1 MKQWIGSSFPRKRE
15 SRPSLIPGFRLAPAI
30 ASLAGMT
37 HKKNLKIR
45 KTRSQRKTM
54 LRLPEF
60 NYHQPRSLKQ
70 ATKALADLGADAML
84 VAGGTDVYPKMKR
97 GQFTPRNLI
106 SLRGLRDLTGI
117 RQSKEGLW
125 IGAGESLTAV
135 SDNRLIAKH
144 FPALAHAAESVSTP
158 QLRNMGTIGGNVL
171 VDTRCNYYDQTFF
184 WRQAVG
190 FCMKK
195 DGDICLVAPGSA
207 KCLAI
212 ASSDTSPVLVSLG
225 AETVLVSRQGERRV
239 KLEDLYRDDGID
251 YSTKAKDEVLKGLLI
266 PPESLGRRNV
276 YLKLRRRG
284 SFDFPILGVAATME
298 TNERGE
304 CRHVSVV
311 LTAVASAPKVVNEAT
326 TLLQGKKLTS
336 ELIDAV
342 ADAAAK
348 ISHPLDNADL
358 DYWYRKRMA
367 KVYTQ
372 RALAQLA
379 GLGDWNT
386 GVME

>member
-1 MKQWIGSSFPRKRE
+1 
-15 SRPSLIPGFRLAPAI
+15 
-30 ASLAGMT
+30 
-37 HKKNLKIR
+37 
-45 KTRSQRKTM
+45 M

-60 NYHQPRSLKQ
+60 NYIQPRSLKQ

-97 GQFTPRNLI
+97 GQFTPRHLI
-106 SLRGLRDLTGI
+106 SLRALRELKGI
-117 RQSKEGLW
+117 RQNQEGLW
-125 IGAGESLTAV
+125 IGAGESLTTI
-135 SDNRLIAKH
+135 SNHRLIANH

-158 QLRNMGTIGGNVL
+158 QLRNMGTIGGNIL

-225 AETVLVSRQGERRV
+225 AEAILVNNQGERRI

-251 YSTKAKDEVLKGLLI
+251 YSTKAKDEVLKGLFI

-284 SFDFPILGVAATME
+284 SFDFPILGVAATMDVD
-298 TNERGE
+298 ERGE
-304 CRHVSVV
+304 CRCASVV
-311 LTAVASAPKVVNEAT
+311 LTAVASAPKIVPEAS
-326 TLLQGKKLTS
+326 TLFQGKKVTK
-336 ELIDAV
+336 ELIDTV

-348 ISHPLDNADL
+348 ISHPLDNTDM

-372 RALAQLA
+372 RALAQVAGIELA
-379 GLGDWNT
+379 ARQIG
-386 GVME
+386 

>member
-1 MKQWIGSSFPRKRE
+1 
-15 SRPSLIPGFRLAPAI
+15 
-30 ASLAGMT
+30 
-37 HKKNLKIR
+37 
-45 KTRSQRKTM
+45 
-54 LRLPEF
+54 
-60 NYHQPRSLKQ
+60 
-70 ATKALADLGADAML
+70 ML

-106 SLRGLRDLTGI
+106 SLRALRELKGI

-125 IGAGESLTAV
+125 IGAGESLTTV
-135 SDNRLIAKH
+135 SNHRLIAKH
-144 FPALAHAAESVSTP
+144 LPALAHAAESVSTP

-171 VDTRCNYYDQTFF
+171 VDTRCNYYDQTHF

-212 ASSDTSPVLVSLG
+212 ASSDTAPVLVSLG
-225 AETVLVSRQGERRV
+225 AEAVLVSQRGERRV
-239 KLEDLYRDDGID
+239 RLEELYRDDGID
-251 YSTKAKDEVLKGLLI
+251 YATKTNDEVLTGLVI
-266 PPESLGRRNV
+266 PPQSLARRNV

-298 TNERGE
+298 IDERGE
-304 CRHVSVV
+304 CRHASVV
-311 LTAVASAPKVVNEAT
+311 LTAVASAPKVITEAT
-326 TLLQGKKLTS
+326 TMLQGKKITQ

-342 ADAAAK
+342 AEAAAK
-348 ISHPLDNADL
+348 VAHPLDNADL
-358 DYWYRKRMA
+358 DYWYRKKMA

-372 RALAQLA
+372 RALAQVA
-379 GLGDWNT
+379 GLE
-386 GVME
+386 VM

>member
-1 MKQWIGSSFPRKRE
+1 
-15 SRPSLIPGFRLAPAI
+15 
-30 ASLAGMT
+30 
-37 HKKNLKIR
+37 
-45 KTRSQRKTM
+45 M

-60 NYHQPRSLKQ
+60 NYIQPRSLKQ

-97 GQFTPRNLI
+97 GQFTPRHLI
-106 SLRGLRDLTGI
+106 SLRALRELKGI

-125 IGAGESLTAV
+125 IGAGESLTTVA
-135 SDNRLIAKH
+135 NHRLIAKH

-158 QLRNMGTIGGNVL
+158 QLRNMGTIGGNVF

-195 DGDICLVAPGSA
+195 DGDICLVAPGSS

-212 ASSDTSPVLVSLG
+212 ASSDTAPVLVSMG
-225 AETVLVSRQGERRV
+225 AEAVLVSKQGERRV
-239 KLEDLYRDDGID
+239 KLEELYRDDGID
-251 YSTKAKDEVLKGLLI
+251 YSTKVSDEVLKGLII
-266 PPESLGRRNV
+266 PKAALGWRNI

-284 SFDFPILGVAATME
+284 SFDFPILGVAATMDIDE
-298 TNERGE
+298 HGE
-304 CRHVSVV
+304 CRHANVV
-311 LTAVASAPKVVNEAT
+311 LTAVASAPKIVSEAT
-326 TLLQGKKLTS
+326 TLLRGKKVTK

-379 GLGDWNT
+379 GIELST
-386 GVME
+386 QPSA

>member
-1 MKQWIGSSFPRKRE
+1 
-15 SRPSLIPGFRLAPAI
+15 
-30 ASLAGMT
+30 
-37 HKKNLKIR
+37 LKH
-45 KTRSQRKTM
+45 M

-60 NYHQPRSLKQ
+60 NYIQPRTLKQ
-70 ATKALADLGADAML
+70 AAKALADLGPDAML

-106 SLRGLRDLTGI
+106 SLRTLRELRGI
-117 RQSKEGLW
+117 RQNNDGLW
-125 IGAGESLTAV
+125 IGAGESLTTV
-135 SDNRLIAKH
+135 SQHRLIAEYL
-144 FPALAHAAESVSTP
+144 PALAHAAESVSTP

-184 WRQAVG
+184 WRQAAG

-212 ASSDTSPVLVSLG
+212 ASSDTAPVLVSLG
-225 AETVLVSRQGERRV
+225 AEAIVVSNQGERRV

-251 YSTKAKDEVLKGLLI
+251 YSAKAQDEVLKGLLI
-266 PPESLGRRNV
+266 PRESLKWQNV

-298 TNERGE
+298 ANESGE
-304 CRHVSVV
+304 CRHASVV
-311 LTAVASAPKVVNEAT
+311 LTAVASAPKVITEAAR
-326 TLLQGKKLTS
+326 LLQGQKITS

-348 ISHPLDNADL
+348 VAHPLDNADL

-367 KVYTQ
+367 KVFTQ
-372 RALAQLA
+372 RALAQVA
-379 GLGDWNT
+379 GLEDRSAGA
-386 GVME
+386 ME

>member
-1 MKQWIGSSFPRKRE
+1 
-15 SRPSLIPGFRLAPAI
+15 
-30 ASLAGMT
+30 
-37 HKKNLKIR
+37 
-45 KTRSQRKTM
+45 M

-60 NYHQPRSLKQ
+60 HYSQPRSLKQ
-70 ATKALADLGADAML
+70 ATKALVDLGAEAML

-106 SLRGLRDLTGI
+106 SLRALRELKGI

-135 SDNRLIAKH
+135 SSHRLITKH

-171 VDTRCNYYDQTFF
+171 VDTRCNYYDQTLF

-195 DGDICLVAPGSA
+195 DGDICLVAPGSS

-225 AETVLVSRQGERRV
+225 AEAILVNHQGERRV

-251 YSTKAKDEVLKGLLI
+251 YSAKAKDEVLKELLI
-266 PPESLGRRNV
+266 PRESLGRRNV

-284 SFDFPILGVAATME
+284 SFDFPILGVAATMD
-298 TNERGE
+298 TDERGE
-304 CRHVSVV
+304 CRHVSVA
-311 LTAVASAPKVVNEAT
+311 LTAVASAPKVVPEAMA
-326 TLLQGKKLTS
+326 LLQGKKVTLD
-336 ELIDAV
+336 LINAV
-342 ADAAAK
+342 ADLASKTA
-348 ISHPLDNADL
+348 HPLDNADL

-372 RALAQLA
+372 RALASLA
-379 GLGDWNT
+379 GLET
-386 GVME
+386 APC

>member
-1 MKQWIGSSFPRKRE
+1 
-15 SRPSLIPGFRLAPAI
+15 
-30 ASLAGMT
+30 
-37 HKKNLKIR
+37 
-45 KTRSQRKTM
+45 M

-60 NYHQPRSLKQ
+60 NYLRPKSLKE
-70 ATKALADLGADAML
+70 ATKVLANLGSDAMV
-84 VAGGTDVYPKMKR
+84 VAGGTDIYPKMKR
-97 GQFTPRNLI
+97 GQFTPHHLVSLRNLRE
-106 SLRGLRDLTGI
+106 LRGI
-117 RQSKEGLW
+117 RQDKDGFW
-125 IGAGESLTAV
+125 IGAGETLTAV
-135 SDNRLIAKH
+135 SSHRLIAKH

-212 ASSDTSPVLVSLG
+212 ASSDTAPVLLSFGAEAVLVSK
-225 AETVLVSRQGERRV
+225 QGERRI
-239 KLEDLYRDDGID
+239 KLEELYIDDGIHFLG
-251 YSTKAKDEVLKGLLI
+251 KHQDEALRAVLI
-266 PPESLGRRNV
+266 PQQALGHRNV

-284 SFDFPILGVAATME
+284 SFDFPILGVAATMDID
-298 TNERGE
+298 ERGE
-304 CRHVSVV
+304 CRDARVV
-311 LTAVASAPKVVNEAT
+311 LTAVASAPKVIPEAT
-326 TLLQGKKLTS
+326 TLLQGNRVTK

-348 ISHPLDNADL
+348 SAHPLDNADL

-372 RALAQLA
+372 RALAHLA
-379 GLGDWNT
+379 GLGN
-386 GVME
+386 GILE

>member
-1 MKQWIGSSFPRKRE
+1 M
-15 SRPSLIPGFRLAPAI
+15 
-30 ASLAGMT
+30 
-37 HKKNLKIR
+37 
-45 KTRSQRKTM
+45 
-54 LRLPEF
+54 
-60 NYHQPRSLKQ
+60 
-70 ATKALADLGADAML
+70 ADFGPDAML

-97 GQFTPRNLI
+97 GQFTPRHLI
-106 SLRGLRDLTGI
+106 SLRALRELKGI
-117 RQSKEGLW
+117 RQIQDGLW
-125 IGAGESLTAV
+125 IGAGESLTSV
-135 SDNRLIAKH
+135 SKHRLIAKH

-225 AETVLVSRQGERRV
+225 AEAVLVSPRGERRCA
-239 KLEDLYRDDGID
+239 LAELYRDDGID
-251 YSTKAKDEVLKGLLI
+251 YSAKSKDEVLKGLLI
-266 PPESLGRRNV
+266 PRESLKWKNV

-284 SFDFPILGVAATME
+284 SFDFPILGVAATMDAD
-298 TNERGE
+298 ERGE
-304 CRHVSVV
+304 CRHASVV
-311 LTAVASAPKVVNEAT
+311 LTAVASAPKIINEAA
-326 TLLQGKKLTS
+326 TLLVGKKITR
-336 ELIDAV
+336 ELIDSV
-342 ADAAAK
+342 AEGAAK
-348 ISHPLDNADL
+348 AAHPLDNADL

-372 RALAQLA
+372 RALARLA
-379 GLGDWNT
+379 GIEERSNGA
-386 GVME
+386 ME

>member
-1 MKQWIGSSFPRKRE
+1 
-15 SRPSLIPGFRLAPAI
+15 
-30 ASLAGMT
+30 
-37 HKKNLKIR
+37 
-45 KTRSQRKTM
+45 M

-60 NYHQPRSLKQ
+60 EYHQPHSLKQ
-70 ATKALADLGADAML
+70 ATKVLADLGADAML

-97 GQFTPRNLI
+97 GQFTPRHLV
-106 SLRGLRDLTGI
+106 SLRALRELKGI
-117 RQSKEGLW
+117 RQSKDGLW
-125 IGAGESLTAV
+125 IGAGESLTTV
-135 SDNRLIAKH
+135 SNHRLIAKH

-195 DGDICLVAPGSA
+195 DGDICLVAPGSS

-212 ASSDTSPVLVSLG
+212 ASSDTAPVLMSLGTEAVLVSK
-225 AETVLVSRQGERRV
+225 QGERRV
-239 KLEDLYRDDGID
+239 KLEELYRDDGID
-251 YSTKAKDEVLKGLLI
+251 YSTKANDEVLKGLLI
-266 PPESLGRRNV
+266 PKDALGRRNV
-276 YLKLRRRG
+276 YMKLRRRG
-284 SFDFPILGVAATME
+284 SFDFPILGVAAT
-298 TNERGE
+298 TDLDERGE
-304 CRHVSVV
+304 CRHATVV
-311 LTAVASAPKVVNEAT
+311 LTAVAAAPKIVPEAS
-326 TLLQGKKLTS
+326 TLLQGKMITM

-348 ISHPLDNADL
+348 ISHPLDNADM

-372 RALAQLA
+372 RALASVA
-379 GLGDWNT
+379 GLTLDSEKGA
-386 GVME
+386 E

>member
-1 MKQWIGSSFPRKRE
+1 
-15 SRPSLIPGFRLAPAI
+15 
-30 ASLAGMT
+30 
-37 HKKNLKIR
+37 
-45 KTRSQRKTM
+45 M

-60 NYHQPRSLKQ
+60 NYIQPRTLRQ
-70 ATKALADLGADAML
+70 ATKTLSELGPDAML

-97 GQFTPRNLI
+97 GQFTPRHLI
-106 SLRGLRDLTGI
+106 SLRALRELKGI

-135 SDNRLIAKH
+135 TNHRFVAKH
-144 FPALAHAAESVSTP
+144 LPALAHAAESVSTP
-158 QLRNMGTIGGNVL
+158 QLRNMGTIGGNVF

-225 AETVLVSRQGERRV
+225 AEAIMVSPRGERHC
-239 KLEDLYRDDGID
+239 KLADLFRDDGID
-251 YSTKAKDEVLKGLLI
+251 YSTKGRDEVLKGLFI
-266 PPESLGRRNV
+266 PRQSLSLKNA

-284 SFDFPILGVAATME
+284 SFDFPILGVAVTMDVDD
-298 TNERGE
+298 RSE
-304 CRHVSVV
+304 CRHASVV
-311 LTAVASAPKVVNEAT
+311 LTAVASAPKVVPEAS
-326 TLLQGKKLTS
+326 TLLQGKKITK

-372 RALAQLA
+372 RALAQVA
-379 GLGDWNT
+379 GLEDRST

>member
-1 MKQWIGSSFPRKRE
+1 
-15 SRPSLIPGFRLAPAI
+15 
-30 ASLAGMT
+30 
-37 HKKNLKIR
+37 
-45 KTRSQRKTM
+45 M

-60 NYHQPRSLKQ
+60 NYYQPRSLKQ
-70 ATKALADLGADAML
+70 ATKALADLGNEVML

-106 SLRGLRDLTGI
+106 SLRALRELKGI
-117 RQSKEGLW
+117 RQSKDGLW

-135 SDNRLIAKH
+135 ANHRLIAKH
-144 FPALAHAAESVSTP
+144 LPALAHAAESISTP

-171 VDTRCNYYDQTFF
+171 VDTRCNYYDQTHF

-212 ASSDTSPVLVSLG
+212 ASSDTAPVLVSLG
-225 AETVLVSRQGERRV
+225 AEAIVVNQQGERRV
-239 KLEDLYRDDGID
+239 SLEDLYRDDGIE
-251 YSTKAKDEVLKGLLI
+251 YSAKARDEVLKGLFI
-266 PPESLGRRNV
+266 PRKSLARRNA

-298 TNERGE
+298 IDERGQ
-304 CRHVSVV
+304 CHHASLV
-311 LTAVASAPKVVNEAT
+311 LTAVASAPKVITEASA
-326 TLLQGKKLTS
+326 LLQEKTVTA

-342 ADAAAK
+342 AEAAAK
-348 ISHPLDNADL
+348 AAHPLDNADL

-372 RALAQLA
+372 RALAQVA
-379 GLGDWNT
+379 GLKERSI

>member
-1 MKQWIGSSFPRKRE
+1 
-15 SRPSLIPGFRLAPAI
+15 
-30 ASLAGMT
+30 
-37 HKKNLKIR
+37 
-45 KTRSQRKTM
+45 M

-60 NYHQPRSLKQ
+60 NYLRPKSLKE
-70 ATKALADLGADAML
+70 ATKVLANLGSDAMV
-84 VAGGTDVYPKMKR
+84 VAGGTDIYPKMKR
-97 GQFTPRNLI
+97 GQFTPHHLVSLRNLRE
-106 SLRGLRDLTGI
+106 LRGI
-117 RQSKEGLW
+117 RQDKDGFW
-125 IGAGESLTAV
+125 IGAGETLTAV
-135 SDNRLIAKH
+135 SSHRLIAKH

-212 ASSDTSPVLVSLG
+212 ASSDTAPVLLSFGAEAVLVSK
-225 AETVLVSRQGERRV
+225 QGERRI
-239 KLEDLYRDDGID
+239 KLEELYIDDGIHFLGKHQD
-251 YSTKAKDEVLKGLLI
+251 EALKAVLI
-266 PPESLGRRNV
+266 PQQALGHRNV

-284 SFDFPILGVAATME
+284 SFDFPILGVAATMDID
-298 TNERGE
+298 ERGE
-304 CRHVSVV
+304 CRDARVV
-311 LTAVASAPKVVNEAT
+311 LTAVASAPKVIPEAT
-326 TLLQGKKLTS
+326 TLLQGNRVTK

-348 ISHPLDNADL
+348 SAHPLDNADL

-372 RALAQLA
+372 RALAHLA
-379 GLGDWNT
+379 GLGN
-386 GVME
+386 GILE

>member
-1 MKQWIGSSFPRKRE
+1 
-15 SRPSLIPGFRLAPAI
+15 
-30 ASLAGMT
+30 
-37 HKKNLKIR
+37 
-45 KTRSQRKTM
+45 M

-60 NYHQPRSLKQ
+60 DYYRPRSLKE
-70 ATKALADLGADAML
+70 ATKVLADLGADAMI

-97 GQFTPRNLI
+97 GQFAPRHLI
-106 SLRGLRDLTGI
+106 SLRALRELTGI

-125 IGAGESLTAV
+125 IGAGESLTKV
-135 SDNRLIAKH
+135 SNHRLITKYL
-144 FPALAHAAESVSTP
+144 PALAHAAESVSTP

-225 AETVLVSRQGERRV
+225 AEAILVNNRGERRV

-251 YSTKAKDEVLKGLLI
+251 YSTKAKDEILKALFI

-284 SFDFPILGVAATME
+284 SFDFPILGVAATMDVD
-298 TNERGE
+298 ERGE
-304 CRHVSVV
+304 CRYASVV
-311 LTAVASAPKVVNEAT
+311 LTAVASAPKIVPEAS
-326 TLLQGKKLTS
+326 TLFQGKKVTK
-336 ELIDAV
+336 ELIDTV

-348 ISHPLDNADL
+348 ISHPLDNTDM

-372 RALAQLA
+372 RALAQVAGIELA
-379 GLGDWNT
+379 GRQIG
-386 GVME
+386 

>member
-1 MKQWIGSSFPRKRE
+1 
-15 SRPSLIPGFRLAPAI
+15 
-30 ASLAGMT
+30 
-37 HKKNLKIR
+37 
-45 KTRSQRKTM
+45 M
-54 LRLPEF
+54 LRLPVF
-60 NYHQPRSLKQ
+60 NYIQPRTLKQ
-70 ATKALADLGADAML
+70 AAKSLADFGPDAML

-106 SLRGLRDLTGI
+106 ALRALRELKGI
-117 RQSKEGLW
+117 RQNSDGLW
-125 IGAGESLTAV
+125 IGAGETLTAV
-135 SDNRLIAKH
+135 SNHRLIAKH
-144 FPALAHAAESVSTP
+144 LPALAHAAESVSTP

-212 ASSDTSPVLVSLG
+212 ASSDTAPVLVSLG
-225 AETVLVSRQGERRV
+225 AEAVVVGNQGERRV
-239 KLEDLYRDDGID
+239 TLEELYRDDGID
-251 YSTKAKDEVLKGLLI
+251 YSTKAPDEVLKGLLI
-266 PPESLGRRNV
+266 PRDSLQRQNV

-298 TNERGE
+298 RNESGE
-304 CRHVSVV
+304 CRHASVV
-311 LTAVASAPKVVNEAT
+311 LTAVASKPKVITDAT
-326 TLLQGKKLTS
+326 SLLQGQKITA

-348 ISHPLDNADL
+348 AAHPLDNTDM

-367 KVYTQ
+367 KVFTQ
-372 RALAQLA
+372 RALASLA
-379 GLGDWNT
+379 GLALSATNT
-386 GVME
+386 A

>member
-1 MKQWIGSSFPRKRE
+1 
-15 SRPSLIPGFRLAPAI
+15 
-30 ASLAGMT
+30 
-37 HKKNLKIR
+37 
-45 KTRSQRKTM
+45 
-54 LRLPEF
+54 
-60 NYHQPRSLKQ
+60 
-70 ATKALADLGADAML
+70 ML

-97 GQFTPRNLI
+97 GQFTPRHLI
-106 SLRGLRDLTGI
+106 SLRGLRELKGI
-117 RQSKEGLW
+117 RDSKKGLW
-125 IGAGESLTAV
+125 IGAGESLTTV
-135 SDNRLIAKH
+135 SNHRLIAKH

-158 QLRNMGTIGGNVL
+158 QLRNMGTIGGNVF

-195 DGDICLVAPGSA
+195 DGQICLVAPGSS

-225 AETVLVSRQGERRV
+225 AEAVLVSRQGERRV
-239 KLEDLYRDDGID
+239 KLGELYRDDGID

-266 PPESLGRRNV
+266 PKEALGRRNV

-284 SFDFPILGVAATME
+284 SFDFPILGVAATMDID
-298 TNERGE
+298 ERGE
-304 CRHVSVV
+304 CRYASVV
-311 LTAVASAPKVVNEAT
+311 LTAVASAPKIVPEAS
-326 TLLQGKKLTS
+326 TLLQGKKVTK
-336 ELIDAV
+336 ELIDTV

-348 ISHPLDNADL
+348 ISHPLDNADM

-372 RALAQLA
+372 RVLAQLA
-379 GLGDWNT
+379 RLEEWST
-386 GVME
+386 GAME

>member
-1 MKQWIGSSFPRKRE
+1 
-15 SRPSLIPGFRLAPAI
+15 
-30 ASLAGMT
+30 
-37 HKKNLKIR
+37 
-45 KTRSQRKTM
+45 M

-60 NYHQPRSLKQ
+60 TYLQPRSVKQ
-70 ATKALADLGADAML
+70 ATKALADLGANAML

-97 GQFTPRNLI
+97 GQFTPRHLI
-106 SLRGLRDLTGI
+106 SLRALHELKGI

-135 SDNRLIAKH
+135 SSHRLIEKH

-225 AETVLVSRQGERRV
+225 AEAILVSPRGERRV

-251 YSTKAKDEVLKGLLI
+251 YSTKTNDEVLKGLLI
-266 PPESLGRRNV
+266 PPESLGWRNV

-284 SFDFPILGVAATME
+284 SFDFPILGVAATMD
-298 TNERGE
+298 TDERGE

-311 LTAVASAPKVVNEAT
+311 LTAVASSPKIVPEAMV
-326 TLLQGKKLTS
+326 LLQGKKVTLD
-336 ELIDAV
+336 LINAV
-342 ADAAAK
+342 ADLAAK
-348 ISHPLDNADL
+348 TAHPLDNADL

-372 RALAQLA
+372 RALAQVA
-379 GLGDWNT
+379 GMGI
-386 GVME
+386 GVLE

>member
-1 MKQWIGSSFPRKRE
+1 
-15 SRPSLIPGFRLAPAI
+15 
-30 ASLAGMT
+30 
-37 HKKNLKIR
+37 
-45 KTRSQRKTM
+45 M

-60 NYHQPRSLKQ
+60 RYHRPRSLRQ
-70 ATKALADLGADAML
+70 ASRLLADFGADAMF

-97 GQFTPRNLI
+97 GQFTPGNLV
-106 SLRGLRDLTGI
+106 SLRGLRELKGI
-117 RQSKEGLW
+117 RQTAEGLW
-125 IGAGESLTAV
+125 IGAGESL
-135 SDNRLIAKH
+135 SSISQHRLVWKH
-144 FPALAHAAESVSTP
+144 LPALAHAAESVSTP
-158 QLRNMGTIGGNVL
+158 QLRNMGTIGGNVM
-171 VDTRCNYYDQTFF
+171 VDTRCNYYDQSHF

-212 ASSDTSPVLVSLG
+212 ASSDTAPVLESLG
-225 AETVLVSRQGERRV
+225 AEVVIIGQHGERRM
-239 KLEDLYRDDGID
+239 KLADLYRDDGIE
-251 YSTKAKDEVLKGLLI
+251 YATKNKEEVLQSLFIPRQSLL
-266 PPESLGRRNV
+266 LRNV

-298 TNERGE
+298 IDERGE
-304 CRHVSVV
+304 CRHVSLV
-311 LTAVASAPKVVNEAT
+311 LTAVASAPKIISEAAS
-326 TLLQGKKLTS
+326 LLVGSKVTP

-348 ISHPLDNADL
+348 AAHPLDNADL

-372 RALAQLA
+372 RALARLA
-379 GLGDWNT
+379 GLPPITAQGAR
-386 GVME
+386 